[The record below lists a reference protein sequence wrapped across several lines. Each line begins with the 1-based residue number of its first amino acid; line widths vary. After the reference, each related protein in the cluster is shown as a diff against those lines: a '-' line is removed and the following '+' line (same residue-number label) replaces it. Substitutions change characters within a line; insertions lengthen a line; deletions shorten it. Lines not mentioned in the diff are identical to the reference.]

1 MFQNRTVSVRA
12 LRAALLS
19 SLLFGS
25 GAFADEAQVTAPSAL
40 SSRTEEA
47 HWGYAQTL
55 SPAHWGELA
64 GSGMCSTGQQQSPI
78 PLQST
83 NVSHQHV
90 SIPSYHYQTSQVHML
105 NTGHT
110 VEFAYDV
117 GSSVQLGGNVYTL
130 KQFHFHTPSE
140 HVVDHTRY
148 SHPMEMHLV
157 HVDANGNPAL
167 VVAVFIKAGAVN
179 NVLLNAFSHLPKHAG
194 QVSAPLGAVL
204 NASALLPHDKDF
216 FQYTGSLT
224 TPPCSEGIQW
234 YVLKNPIE
242 LSDAQIAEYQRLPH
256 LNPSNR
262 PLQPLNGRD
271 AKLHPIPGY

>member
-1 MFQNRTVSVRA
+1 MFQNRIVSMRA

-19 SLLFGS
+19 SLFFAPAAL
-25 GAFADEAQVTAPSAL
+25 ADEPQVMAPNAL
-40 SSRTEEA
+40 STRTEAA

-55 SPAHWGELA
+55 SPAHWGELM

-78 PLQST
+78 GLRSSNT
-83 NVSHQHV
+83 SLQHV
-90 SIPSYHYQTSQVHML
+90 GVPSFHYQTSGVHML

-110 VEFAYDV
+110 VEFTYDV
-117 GSSVQLGGNVYTL
+117 GSSVHLGGNVYPL

-140 HVVDHTRY
+140 HAVDHTRY
-148 SHPMEMHLV
+148 PMEMHLV
-157 HVDANGNPAL
+157 HADANGNPAL

-194 QVSAPLGAVL
+194 QVSSPLGAVL
-204 NASALLPHDKDF
+204 NAGHLLPHDKDF
-216 FQYTGSLT
+216 FQYMGSLT

-271 AKLHPIPGY
+271 AKLHPIPHY

>member
-12 LRAALLS
+12 LRGALLS

-25 GAFADEAQVTAPSAL
+25 GALADPTPSG
-40 SSRTEEA
+40 STMRTEEP

-55 SPAHWGELA
+55 SPSHWSDLPGN
-64 GSGMCSTGQQQSPI
+64 GMCSTGLQQSPI
-78 PLQST
+78 ALQSA
-83 NVSHQHV
+83 NVAQQTQLV
-90 SIPSYHYQTSQVHML
+90 PSFHYVTSGVHML

-117 GSSVQLGGNVYTL
+117 GSSVHLGSREYKL

-140 HVVDHTRY
+140 HVEDRVRY
-148 SHPMEMHLV
+148 PMELHLV
-157 HVDANGNPAL
+157 HTDPYGNPAL

-179 NVLLNAFSHLPKHAG
+179 TALLNAFQHLPKHAG
-194 QVSAPLGAVL
+194 EVSNPLGAVI
-204 NASALLPHDKDF
+204 NASALLPQNHSY
-216 FQYTGSLT
+216 FQYAGSLT

-234 YVLKNPIE
+234 FVMKHPIE
-242 LSDAQIAEYQRLPH
+242 LSDAQIAAYQRLPH

-271 AKLHPIPGY
+271 AELHPMSRY